1 MVQTLEAE
9 RQTQAEIALA
19 NPLLRIWPDAPQTLA
34 DTGLSPVFLEE
45 LWLKTI
51 HYAGPST
58 LDHIARRMGL
68 PVSIVEETADSLR
81 AAGLVEA
88 MSVSGYSGQQYSVLG
103 YKFALSGRGEQRVT
117 DALSRSRYAGL
128 APVVLNQYVELAV
141 SQSLRSTPATPRQI
155 EAAMAPFVL
164 QPVVRDAL
172 ARAFH
177 SGRPALIYGESGNG
191 KTAIVD
197 AYARSFGENVLIPG
211 ALYVN
216 GQIIRVFDAAVHRR
230 VDVSTDS
237 ARVSDDGSESAI
249 LRRAQKTYDN
259 RWLPVRRPVVVV
271 GGELNV
277 ESLEL
282 AFDVTGGF
290 YHAPPH
296 LKAQDGIF
304 IIDDFGRQQVRPEDL
319 LNRWILPLERGYDLL
334 TLKSGERLSV
344 PFEASVLFS
353 TNLSPA
359 DLADEAFLR
368 RIPYKVKLLN
378 PGEEQIAEITRRECV
393 RMGVAFDD
401 AGIEALIRA
410 VFRPGLPPAKAVY
423 PRDLLSIIEDGA
435 RYHDTALELTAET
448 IADACSV
455 YFVTEDGR

>member
-1 MVQTLEAE
+1 MVQSL
-9 RQTQAEIALA
+9 QAEVRAVDAAAPA
-19 NPLLRIWPDAPQTLA
+19 NPLLGIWPEAPKTLA
-34 DTGLSPVFLEE
+34 DTGLSPLFLEE
-45 LWLKTI
+45 LGLKTI

-68 PVSIVEETADSLR
+68 PVPIVEEIADSMR
-81 AAGLVEA
+81 SAGLVEA
-88 MSVSGYSGQQYSVLG
+88 VSVSGYAGQQYSVLG
-103 YKFALSGRGEQRVT
+103 YKFALSGRGEQRAA

-141 SQSLRSTPATPRQI
+141 RQSLRSTPATPRQI

-164 QPVVRDAL
+164 QAAVRDAL

-177 SGRPALIYGESGNG
+177 SGRPVLVYGESGNG
-191 KTAIVD
+191 KTAIVN
-197 AYARSFGENVLIPG
+197 AYASSFSENVLIPG

-216 GQIIRVFDAAVHRR
+216 GQIIRLFDAAVHRR
-230 VDVSTDS
+230 VEMRTDTTETPG
-237 ARVSDDGSESAI
+237 VEVDGAI
-249 LRRAQKTYDN
+249 LRRAQKTYDH

-319 LNRWILPLERGYDLL
+319 LNRWILPLERGYDML

-344 PFEASVLFS
+344 PFETSVLFT

-368 RIPYKVKLLN
+368 RIPYKVRLLN
-378 PGEEQIAEITRRECV
+378 PGEEQMAEITRRECE
-393 RMGVAFDD
+393 RMSVAFDST
-401 AGIEALIRA
+401 GIEALVRA
-410 VFRPGLPPAKAVY
+410 VFRPGLPAPKAVY

-435 RYHDTALELTAET
+435 RYHGTALELTAET
-448 IADACSV
+448 VADACSV
-455 YFVTEDGR
+455 YFVTEGG